1 MSDAS
6 SASDTVK
13 AIGFALIAAAAFFW
27 ILATVGHIG
36 LSASD
41 AAGNGLA
48 QGLAL
53 VELFAL
59 YFALAV
65 LALVVALGGAAPPA
79 GRAIL
84 IGLCVIDAVIA
95 FRAGDLLERSH
106 LPPAIGRWRSSS
118 ALRCRSSA

>member
-53 VELFAL
+53 VELCRPLFRPCRAR
-59 YFALAV
+59 ARRGARRRS
-65 LALVVALGGAAPPA
+65 AAGGP
-79 GRAIL
+79 
-84 IGLCVIDAVIA
+84 
-95 FRAGDLLERSH
+95 GDF
-106 LPPAIGRWRSSS
+106 SSGS
-118 ALRCRSSA
+118 ASSTP